1 MLVILSGPSGVGK
14 DTVLQAWSAANPR
27 VVRVVA
33 YTTRPIRP
41 GEIDGVDYHFVSPQE
56 FQARVDRGAFLE
68 YKEVHGN
75 MYATPLEDME
85 RLLDEGK
92 IAVLKIDVQGAL
104 TAMEHRPDAVSIF
117 LLPPSTEELE
127 ARIRG
132 RATDDET
139 TIRKRLANAREE
151 LALADRYQ
159 HRVVNRDIVEA
170 VAELQGLVRQP
181 ANAST

>member
-14 DTVLQAWSAANPR
+14 DTVLKAWSTANPR

-33 YTTRPIRP
+33 YTTRAMRP
-41 GEIDGVDYHFVSPQE
+41 GEIDGIDYHFVTQDE

-68 YKEVHGN
+68 HKEVHGN
-75 MYATPLEDME
+75 LYATPLEDME
-85 RLLDEGK
+85 RLLAEGK

-104 TAMEHRPDAVSIF
+104 TAMELRPDAKSIF

-132 RATDDET
+132 RATDDEA
-139 TIRKRLANAREE
+139 TIQKRLENAREE
-151 LALADRYQ
+151 LAVADRYQ
-159 HRVVNRDIVEA
+159 HRVVNRDIDQA
-170 VAELQGLVRQP
+170 VTELEGLVRQT
-181 ANAST
+181 ANASC